1 MQIHGGR
8 SPTKPGGA
16 PASGGDDG
24 GAGGFLGSGGGEWV
38 GMNPSPP
45 TPHLFRAR
53 NRRPRAHGLS
63 EPRAHGGPVHTVQS
77 PWARGIQ
84 EL

>member
-1 MQIHGGR
+1 MQIYGGR

-16 PASGGDDG
+16 PASGGDGG

-45 TPHLFRAR
+45 
-53 NRRPRAHGLS
+53 RPTSL
-63 EPRAHGGPVHTVQS
+63 GPETADPMRTV
-77 PWARGIQ
+77 
-84 EL
+84 

>member
-16 PASGGDDG
+16 PASGGDGG

-38 GMNPSPP
+38 GMNPTPP
-45 TPHLFRAR
+45 P
-53 NRRPRAHGLS
+53 RPTS
-63 EPRAHGGPVHTVQS
+63 SGPETADPV
-77 PWARGIQ
+77 RMG
-84 EL
+84 